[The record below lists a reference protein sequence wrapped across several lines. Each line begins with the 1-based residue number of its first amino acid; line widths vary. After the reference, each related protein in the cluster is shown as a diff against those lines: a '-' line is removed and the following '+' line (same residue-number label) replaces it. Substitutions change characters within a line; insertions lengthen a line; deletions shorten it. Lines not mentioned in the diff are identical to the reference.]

1 MTKSDNKAAD
11 NQEVNLDSIRDWLI
25 RTTQI
30 FAKFAIILIAL
41 ALALLLANALNRPL
55 YISYLIVG
63 MIAAVL
69 FIMLIMIAIEN
80 IVYQYLKNSVCGQI
94 IIYLLVALMSVSSYL
109 WATGEINRIFQVN
122 PSNLALTS
130 TLLTAIE
137 FFKYSIITLLSGY
150 FIAIGLYFLYRD
162 SDNQAPNSADNS
174 AVSNGNAA
182 SHNVSNGNIDATSA
196 TNQSTKKLTS
206 KLLSGVLFALTVML
220 CLLAVGR
227 ISKYSDVMIQAFAVN
242 IDFYSYHTCTGK
254 DFENIEGVLF
264 LSASDMLVAKKTGAM
279 SWQFNKVKCEP

>member
-11 NQEVNLDSIRDWLI
+11 NREVNLNSIRDWLI

-30 FAKFAIILIAL
+30 FAKFAIILIAF

-80 IVYQYLKNSVCGQI
+80 IVYRYLKNSVCGQI

-137 FFKYSIITLLSGY
+137 FFKCCIIILLSSY

-162 SDNQAPNSADNS
+162 SDNQAANNVDNS
-174 AVSNGNAA
+174 DVSNGNAGK
-182 SHNVSNGNIDATSA
+182 SNVDATSA

-264 LSASDMLVAKKTGAM
+264 LSASDILVAKKTGAM
-279 SWQFNKVKCEP
+279 TWQFNKVKCEP

>member
-11 NQEVNLDSIRDWLI
+11 NQEVNLNSIRDWLI

-80 IVYQYLKNSVCGQI
+80 IVYRYLKNSVCGQI

-174 AVSNGNAA
+174 AVSNGN
-182 SHNVSNGNIDATSA
+182 IDATSA
-196 TNQSTKKLTS
+196 TNQSTKKLPS

>member
-11 NQEVNLDSIRDWLI
+11 NREVNLNSIRDWLI

-80 IVYQYLKNSVCGQI
+80 IVYRYLKNSVCGQI

-137 FFKYSIITLLSGY
+137 FFKYCIIILLSSY

-162 SDNQAPNSADNS
+162 SDNQAANNVDNS
-174 AVSNGNAA
+174 DVSNGNAGK
-182 SHNVSNGNIDATSA
+182 SNVDATSA

-264 LSASDMLVAKKTGAM
+264 LSASDILVAKKTGAM
-279 SWQFNKVKCEP
+279 TWQFNKVKCEP

>member
-11 NQEVNLDSIRDWLI
+11 NQEVNLNSIRDWLI

-150 FIAIGLYFLYRD
+150 FIAIGLYFLYRN
-162 SDNQAPNSADNS
+162 SDNQATNSTDNS
-174 AVSNGNAA
+174 AVSNGNAT
-182 SHNVSNGNIDATSA
+182 SHN
-196 TNQSTKKLTS
+196 
-206 KLLSGVLFALTVML
+206 
-220 CLLAVGR
+220 
-227 ISKYSDVMIQAFAVN
+227 
-242 IDFYSYHTCTGK
+242 
-254 DFENIEGVLF
+254 
-264 LSASDMLVAKKTGAM
+264 
-279 SWQFNKVKCEP
+279 

>member
-11 NQEVNLDSIRDWLI
+11 NREVNLNSIRDWLI

-55 YISYLIVG
+55 YISYLIVA

-80 IVYQYLKNSVCGQI
+80 IVYRYLKNSVCGQI

-137 FFKYSIITLLSGY
+137 FFKYCIIILLSSY

-162 SDNQAPNSADNS
+162 SDNQAANNVDNS
-174 AVSNGNAA
+174 DVSNGNAGK
-182 SHNVSNGNIDATSA
+182 SNVDATSA

-264 LSASDMLVAKKTGAM
+264 LSASDILVAKKTGAM
-279 SWQFNKVKCEP
+279 TWQFNKVKCEP

>member
-11 NQEVNLDSIRDWLI
+11 NREVNLNSIRDWLI

-55 YISYLIVG
+55 YISYLIVA

-80 IVYQYLKNSVCGQI
+80 IVYRYLKNSVCGQI

-137 FFKYSIITLLSGY
+137 FFKYCIIILLSSY

-162 SDNQAPNSADNS
+162 SDNQAANNVDNS
-174 AVSNGNAA
+174 DVSNGNAGK
-182 SHNVSNGNIDATSA
+182 SNVDATSA

-254 DFENIEGVLF
+254 NFENIEGVLF
-264 LSASDMLVAKKTGAM
+264 LSASDILVAKKTGAM
-279 SWQFNKVKCEP
+279 TWQFNKVKCEP

>member
-11 NQEVNLDSIRDWLI
+11 NREVNLNSIRDWLI

-80 IVYQYLKNSVCGQI
+80 IVYRYLKNSVCGQI

-137 FFKYSIITLLSGY
+137 FFKYCIIILLSSY

-162 SDNQAPNSADNS
+162 SDNQAANNVDNS
-174 AVSNGNAA
+174 DVSNGNAGK
-182 SHNVSNGNIDATSA
+182 SNVDATSA

-254 DFENIEGVLF
+254 NFENIEGVLF
-264 LSASDMLVAKKTGAM
+264 LSASDILVAKKTGAM
-279 SWQFNKVKCEP
+279 TWQFNKVKCEP